1 MQIIA
6 SCPKC
11 ANRVCLSTDAADK
24 RIRCPRC
31 NWLLK
36 IPRLEDLPE
45 ALRIIEQSKGTI
57 YVDREGNVYG

>member
-11 ANRVCLSTDAADK
+11 SNRVCLSADAADR
-24 RIRCPRC
+24 RIRCPAC

-36 IPRLEDLPE
+36 IPKLEDLPD
-45 ALRIIEQSKGTI
+45 ALKMIKQAKGTI
-57 YVDREGNVYG
+57 YVDEQGKVYG

>member
-11 ANRVCLSTDAADK
+11 ANRVSLGADAADR

-31 NWLLK
+31 NWLLR
-36 IPRLEDLPE
+36 IPKLEDLPE
-45 ALRIIEQSKGTI
+45 ALRTVEQAKGTI
-57 YVDREGNVYG
+57 YVDEEGKIYG